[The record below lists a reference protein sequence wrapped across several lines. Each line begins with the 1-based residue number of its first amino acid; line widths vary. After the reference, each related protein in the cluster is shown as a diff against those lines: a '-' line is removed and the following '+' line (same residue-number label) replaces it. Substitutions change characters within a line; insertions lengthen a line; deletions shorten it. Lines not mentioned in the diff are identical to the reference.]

1 MWPKVIAQLF
11 ELLPHISRLLP
22 MADKFLTSK
31 AAAEKANEAALT
43 AMAEGVR
50 GDLGQVTKAHAGLYR
65 QLQEQSAQIAE
76 VFDET
81 KRARLSIEQHEH
93 RMETLEHKDG
103 QVRFTNARRLLYIL
117 QGVNSCQVVFLLLIA
132 PFHFVGVF
140 GETTSPEQQFFWIV
154 ENCKTFRDCNGVSI
168 VKDAMSIATGKHDLL
183 NSWTDI
189 DTNHFNVSP
198 EDKADFLEE
207 VCTEMSIY
215 LGMLYHVVEVLK
227 GYDDFAEELS
237 EYSYQ

>member
-31 AAAEKANEAALT
+31 AAAEKANEAALA

-76 VFDET
+76 VGEEA

-93 RMETLEHKDG
+93 RMETLEQQIRPLGLWVKLG
-103 QVRFTNARRLLYIL
+103 GSLLVVLVAIAITLLVQLLRVR
-117 QGVNSCQVVFLLLIA
+117 
-132 PFHFVGVF
+132 
-140 GETTSPEQQFFWIV
+140 
-154 ENCKTFRDCNGVSI
+154 
-168 VKDAMSIATGKHDLL
+168 
-183 NSWTDI
+183 
-189 DTNHFNVSP
+189 
-198 EDKADFLEE
+198 
-207 VCTEMSIY
+207 
-215 LGMLYHVVEVLK
+215 
-227 GYDDFAEELS
+227 
-237 EYSYQ
+237 